1 MKQLVEKYRPK
12 KLDDYVFKDQHLKNK
27 VISYIKSSENNTSE
41 IPFPNLLLAGVSGT
55 GKTSLAYVLCNEC
68 NVEKSDIM
76 YINASRENNI
86 DTVRNKINGFC
97 STMPHGYFKVI
108 ILDEFDRMS
117 PAGQDALK
125 SMFETYNS
133 SVRFIATANSP
144 EKIIAPL
151 HGRFQVF
158 TFSSL
163 DFNTFLDRLVDIL
176 IAEEI
181 TFDVPNLEKMVND
194 YYPDLRKAIN
204 VIDQFTIDGKLEQ
217 YQKEDITFNENAI
230 VEIIEYAKKGNA
242 GKVKELS
249 ATIPSYEIEECFVY
263 FYKNI
268 ETIVPN
274 SEIYDSAFLIIKDA
288 ILNFEKFACP
298 DILLTSTVFQLIG
311 LNK

>member
-12 KLDDYVFKDQHLKNK
+12 TLDQYVFKDEHLKNK
-27 VISYIKSSENNTSE
+27 VNSYIKISKEDKNQ
-41 IPFPNLLLAGVSGT
+41 IPFPNLLLGGLSGT

-68 NVEKSDIM
+68 DVEKSDIM

-97 STMPHGYFKVI
+97 STMPMGNFKVI

-125 SMFETYNS
+125 SMFEVYNS
-133 SVRFIATANSP
+133 SVRFIATANNP

-163 DFNTFLDRLVDIL
+163 DFDTFLDRLAQILVD
-176 IAEEI
+176 ESI
-181 TFDVPNLEKMVND
+181 TFDIINLEKIVND

-204 VIDQFTIDGKLEQ
+204 VLDQFTIDGILQDYK
-217 YQKEDITFNENAI
+217 KEDITFNENAI
-230 VEIIEYAKKGNA
+230 VEIIEYAKKGNSL
-242 GKVKELS
+242 KVKELS
-249 ATIPSYEIEECFVY
+249 ATIPSHETEEAIAY
-263 FYKNI
+263 LYRNMENI
-268 ETIVPN
+268 VLN
-274 SEIYDSAFLIIKDA
+274 SEYYDSAFLIVKDA
-288 ILNFEKFACP
+288 ILNFDRFACP
-298 DILLTSTVFQLIG
+298 DILLTSVIFQLVG